1 MLLELR
7 IHDFAIIDEL
17 SLEFEDGLVTLTGE
31 TGAGKSIIIDAVETI
46 LGGRTDVT
54 MIRSNSDTAIIEGT
68 FSLSNEE
75 NSPIKN
81 ILLRDELYDSEN
93 TIILSREIRRNGRNI
108 ARINGRITTVS
119 KLREIGEYLVDIHG
133 QSEHLTLLKTRF
145 HLTLLDRYTATL
157 SGSDIANLLNNYK
170 NTYRKLK
177 AVEDEI
183 KQLQE
188 VEKDS
193 ARQEDLL
200 RYQINEIESAN
211 LVPGEKET
219 LLEERKRLA
228 NAEQLASFA
237 QDALFILE
245 EGSAEIPS
253 AIDQFGQVVDT
264 LTRLSAIDEAQ
275 KNLSTE
281 AETIFETTSE
291 LTRSLREYIERIEFN
306 PKRLNQVEDRLF
318 LIQNLI
324 KKYGSDI
331 PEIINFLL
339 KAKDQLNAIT
349 HSEERLE
356 ELKIQKESLKSE
368 IATLGQQLS
377 EERKIA
383 ARKLETAIEH
393 ELTDMHMNKARFSV
407 AFIKT
412 PDDDGVLL
420 NDGNK
425 YAYYSNG
432 FEKVEFLIETNP
444 GEGFKPLVKI
454 ASGGETSR
462 LMLSLKYVLAEA
474 DEIPTLIFDEID
486 QGIGGRVGASIGKKL
501 QKLGQN
507 HQVLCV
513 THLPQLAAYGNQHFR
528 VQKTFENNRTRTH
541 AKALSKD
548 ERIQELAQ
556 MMGTVSEGT
565 LTSAKELIQFAL
577 QTED

>member
-17 SLEFEDGLVTLTGE
+17 SLEFEEGLVTLTGE

-68 FSLSNEE
+68 FSLSSDD

-81 ILLRDELYDSEN
+81 ILLDDELYDNEN

-157 SGSDIANLLNNYK
+157 PGSDIANLLNNYK
-170 NTYRKLK
+170 NAYRKLK
-177 AVEDEI
+177 AVDNEI
-183 KQLQE
+183 NQLQE
-188 VEKDS
+188 AEKDS

-228 NAEQLASFA
+228 NAEQLASLA

-253 AIDQFGQVVDT
+253 AIDQLGKVVDT
-264 LTRLSAIDEAQ
+264 LTRLSAIDETQ

-291 LTRSLREYIERIEFN
+291 LTHSLREYIERIEFN

-339 KAKDQLNAIT
+339 EAKDQLNAIT

-356 ELKIQKESLKSE
+356 ELKSQKESLKSE
-368 IATLGQQLS
+368 IAALGQKLS

-383 ARKLETAIEH
+383 ALKLETAIEQ
-393 ELTDMHMNKARFSV
+393 ELTDMHMNKAKFRV
-407 AFIKT
+407 AFIRT
-412 PDDDGVLL
+412 PDDDGVILD
-420 NDGNK
+420 DGNK

-444 GEGFKPLVKI
+444 GEGF
-454 ASGGETSR
+454 
-462 LMLSLKYVLAEA
+462 Y
-474 DEIPTLIFDEID
+474 
-486 QGIGGRVGASIGKKL
+486 
-501 QKLGQN
+501 
-507 HQVLCV
+507 H
-513 THLPQLAAYGNQHFR
+513 
-528 VQKTFENNRTRTH
+528 
-541 AKALSKD
+541 
-548 ERIQELAQ
+548 
-556 MMGTVSEGT
+556 
-565 LTSAKELIQFAL
+565 
-577 QTED
+577 